1 MTSERKDFLYKT
13 HKALFIQKK
22 IDTLTKFKMRN
33 FCTYRISL
41 KKNYCKLIRKRGTD
55 NIKSGQKT

>member
-33 FCTYRISL
+33 FCTYRIS
-41 KKNYCKLIRKRGTD
+41 KK
-55 NIKSGQKT
+55 KTIVN